1 MDQRPVQC
9 WGTTCSARMGDNA
22 EGQRGGQRTG
32 QAYPAAWTA
41 RDGTVGRQQTANM
54 MFVAGKHAWKCS
66 KRVVWMPWCKG
77 AAGNSKQQQSSG
89 VTAECSFDEVQNEEL
104 LERPTGGAGSERRR
118 HSVHISCTQQT
129 RCLMASDEA
138 LKGCVMLRGAA

>member
-1 MDQRPVQC
+1 
-9 WGTTCSARMGDNA
+9 MGDNA

-77 AAGNSKQQQSSG
+77 AAGNSKQQQNSG
-89 VTAECSFDEVQNEEL
+89 ATVKCARAELVPHGDESHKVDVLCSAATTMQLNGNEL
-104 LERPTGGAGSERRR
+104 QL
-118 HSVHISCTQQT
+118 
-129 RCLMASDEA
+129 
-138 LKGCVMLRGAA
+138 GCIAEGAAC